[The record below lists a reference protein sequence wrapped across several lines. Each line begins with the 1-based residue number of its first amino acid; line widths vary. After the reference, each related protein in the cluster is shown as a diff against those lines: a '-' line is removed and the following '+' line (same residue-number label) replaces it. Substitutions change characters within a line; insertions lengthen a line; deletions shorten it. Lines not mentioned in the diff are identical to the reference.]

1 MNSLGIRLVF
11 IVAIVLAFPM
21 LLGGLWIDSQLKN
34 IIHSQEEKQLRT
46 QTTTLLASLRTLML
60 HGDAVYVNEW
70 LDLMRNDDRII
81 DINILRPDGRQ
92 GFTDLETVKNVNAH
106 LGGARFGRVAV
117 KSREPVFNKAVLD
130 RVLMGETV
138 VNSNALNQRVIWS
151 PISGGP
157 ECIACHGESGVLL
170 QGVLVLAMA
179 SDSEVMI
186 KNMRLRLCLLL
197 IAMILLLGG
206 CLWLALQYS
215 VIRPVVQLR
224 NALMQVGK
232 GERTVSLPV
241 VGVDELGDVATEF
254 NRMQHELIRKED
266 RIRCIMDSVAD
277 SIVVINERGVIVS
290 LNLVVHKMFDY
301 QSNEL
306 IGKSINVLIPGLYDQ
321 ANNHDISK
329 YLMNRKAPMV
339 GVERE
344 LVGRRKDASDFPV
357 EIFLNEIVLDH
368 SLHFVATLCDI
379 TERKNQTA
387 LLEYQALHD
396 GLTGLA
402 NRVLFGDY
410 LYKSIA
416 NARRDGSKFALLL
429 MDLDRFKEINDTLGH
444 QIGDILLK
452 KIAGLLQK
460 TLSETDIVSRLGGDE
475 FAILLH
481 GVDREAAIEMAIQL
495 YEVLDLPFVV
505 DEDEGLAL
513 HVGVSIGIT
522 LYPEHGDENAANLL
536 RRAEVAMYCAKRAQ
550 SNYAV
555 YDSAEDAHSLQNLAL
570 FGQLRHAVRND
581 QLQLYYQPKI
591 NTKNGKVS
599 KLEVLLRWI
608 HPKNGLI
615 LPDHFIP
622 LAERTGL
629 IGEITLW
636 VIKKALKQC
645 REWRK
650 QGFDLSVAVNISA
663 ISLQEDGFSQAVEK
677 LVDEAC
683 KEQQLLSFEIT
694 ETAIMLEP
702 ERALK
707 TLDYFSDLGIR
718 LSVDDFG
725 TGYSSLAY
733 LKQLPVNELKID
745 KSFVLGMED
754 DDDAAILVQ
763 STVDLAHNM
772 GLSVVAEGVESNE
785 VCRLLTEFGCEE
797 LQGNYICPALPAEI
811 LGRWLADNHA
821 AKLLFDQRHKA

>member
-21 LLGGLWIDSQLKN
+21 LLSGLWIDSQLKKT
-34 IIHSQEEKQLRT
+34 IYSQEEEQIRT

-60 HGDAVYVNEW
+60 HGNAIYVKEW

-81 DINILRPDGRQ
+81 DIEILRSDGSQ
-92 GFTDLETVKNVNAH
+92 AFTDLETIKDVNSR
-106 LGGARFGRVAV
+106 LSDARFGRAAI
-117 KSREPVFNKAVLD
+117 KSHEPAFNHKAIMD
-130 RVLMGETV
+130 RVLAGETV
-138 VNSNALNQRVIWS
+138 VNLNAFGQRVVWS
-151 PISGGP
+151 PISSGR
-157 ECIACHGESGVLL
+157 ECISCHGEPSTSL
-170 QGVLVLAMA
+170 QGILMLAIA
-179 SDSEVMI
+179 SNSEVMI
-186 KNMRLRLCLLL
+186 RDMRLKLCLMLL
-197 IAMILLLGG
+197 AMMLLLGG
-206 CLWLALQYS
+206 SLWIALQYG
-215 VIRPVVQLR
+215 VVRPVTHLR
-224 NALMQVGK
+224 NALTRVGR
-232 GERTVSLPV
+232 GDRTATLPV
-241 VGVDELGDVATEF
+241 VRVDELGEVAAEF
-254 NRMQHELIRKED
+254 NRMQQELIRKED
-266 RIRCIMDSVAD
+266 RIRGIMDSVAD
-277 SIVVINERGVIVS
+277 SIVMTDEQGIIES
-290 LNLVVHKMFDY
+290 ANLVVHKMFGY
-301 QSNEL
+301 QSSEL
-306 IGKSINVLIPGLYDQ
+306 VGKSINVLVPELY
-321 ANNHDISK
+321 ARTHDHHIAK
-329 YLMNRKAPMV
+329 YLVNRKAPMV

-344 LVGRRKDASDFPV
+344 LVGRRKDASTFPV
-357 EIFLNEIVLDH
+357 EIFLNEINLDH
-368 SLHFVATLCDI
+368 RRHFVATLCDI
-379 TERKNQTA
+379 TDRKNQTA
-387 LLEYQALHD
+387 ILEYQALHD

-410 LYKSIA
+410 LYKSISD
-416 NARRDGSKFALLL
+416 ARRDGSELALLL

-452 KIAGLLQK
+452 KVAGLLQK
-460 TLSETDIVSRLGGDE
+460 TLNESDMISRLGGDE

-481 GVDREAAIEMAIQL
+481 GVDRQAAIQVALKL

-505 DEDEGLAL
+505 DEQEGLAL

-536 RRAEVAMYCAKRAQ
+536 RRAEVAMYCAKRSQ

-555 YDSAEDAHSLQNLAL
+555 YDPAEDVHSLQNLAL

-591 NTKNGKVS
+591 NAKSGKVS

-615 LPDHFIP
+615 SPDHFIP

-636 VIKKALKQC
+636 VVKEALKQC
-645 REWRK
+645 QKWRK
-650 QGFDLSVAVNISA
+650 QGFDLSVSVNISA
-663 ISLQEDGFSQAVEK
+663 INLQEGGFSHAIKQLMDKE
-677 LVDEAC
+677 C
-683 KEQQLLSFEIT
+683 KERQLLCFEIT
-694 ETAIMLEP
+694 ETSIMLEP

-707 TLDYFSDLGIR
+707 TLAAFSDLGIR

-745 KSFVLGMED
+745 KSFVIGMADD
-754 DDDAAILVQ
+754 DDDAVLVR

-772 GLSVVAEGVESNE
+772 GLLVVAEGVENKTT
-785 VCRLLTEFGCEE
+785 CKLLTAFGCEE
-797 LQGNYICPALPAEI
+797 LQGNYICPPLPAEI
-811 LGRWLADNHA
+811 LERWLIDNPSTA
-821 AKLLFDQRHKA
+821 MRL